1 MCMYGLTS
9 SFTDVSEQKEKNSA
23 RLLTVSSHNDIMW
36 EIPLLSLYYKWET
49 A

>member
-9 SFTDVSEQKEKNSA
+9 SFMDVGKEKEKSYA

-36 EIPLLSLYYKWET
+36 QIPLLSLYYKWET